1 MRASLSL
8 PSRLTAQSLTAVLAL
23 RSDDMPTPSLRQLAE
38 LEARSVERCDYSNQ
52 TQPREGAS
60 MALFAIIDLNGLDPF
75 LEIQTAGISRILPP
89 LADNIEEATIPFFKA
104 GD

>member
-1 MRASLSL
+1 
-8 PSRLTAQSLTAVLAL
+8 
-23 RSDDMPTPSLRQLAE
+23 
-38 LEARSVERCDYSNQ
+38 
-52 TQPREGAS
+52 

-75 LEIQTAGISRILPP
+75 LEIQTTGISRILPP